1 MSLGQ
6 WAARRRRPLLAA
18 AILAA
23 VGLGVIMARH
33 EPVAAPALPAALPA
47 SAAMPDVLPPTAA
60 VGDNA
65 PLPWQ
70 ASATASATGT
80 APPLHQLPRQQIE
93 QISRDPA
100 QRAQALAQL
109 QAQARSNEQ
118 AIDRLLLQ
126 LDQLQ
131 AEGKAPPQTAQ
142 LRAHL
147 RDVRRAQELARELA
161 SLSTAPGSAHSRL
174 RLEQISTELVAIKS
188 RLANASAL
196 SLPAG
201 TGSAG

>member
-47 SAAMPDVLPPTAA
+47 SAAMPDVPPPTAA

-65 PLPWQ
+65 ALPWQ
-70 ASATASATGT
+70 ASASASATGT
-80 APPLHQLPRQQIE
+80 ATPLHQLPRQQIE

-131 AEGKAPPQTAQ
+131 AQGKAPPQTDQ

-188 RLANASAL
+188 RLASASAL

>member
-1 MSLGQ
+1 MSLGSR
-6 WAARRRRPLLAA
+6 AAQHRRPLLAA
-18 AILAA
+18 GLLFA
-23 VGLGVIMARH
+23 VGLGVWVARR
-33 EPVAAPALPAALPA
+33 EPVALPATLAALPA
-47 SAAMPDVLPPTAA
+47 SPAALEQPPAA
-60 VGDNA
+60 AAEDST

-70 ASATASATGT
+70 TGATATDTAT
-80 APPLHQLPRQQIE
+80 ALHRLPRQQIE

-100 QRAQALAQL
+100 QRARALAQL

-131 AEGKAPPQTAQ
+131 ASGKAPPQTDQ

-161 SLSTAPGSAHSRL
+161 SLSSEPGSAHSRL
-174 RLEQISTELVAIKS
+174 RLEQISNELVTIKS
-188 RLANASAL
+188 RLATASAL
-196 SLPAG
+196 SLPADA
-201 TGSAG
+201 GSAG

>member
-161 SLSTAPGSAHSRL
+161 SLSTAPGSAHNRL

>member
-1 MSLGQ
+1 MSLGSR
-6 WAARRRRPLLAA
+6 AAQHRRPLLAA
-18 AILAA
+18 GLLFA
-23 VGLGVIMARH
+23 VGLGVWVARR
-33 EPVAAPALPAALPA
+33 EPVALPATLAALPA
-47 SAAMPDVLPPTAA
+47 SPAALEQPPAA
-60 VGDNA
+60 AAEDST

-70 ASATASATGT
+70 TGATDTATA
-80 APPLHQLPRQQIE
+80 LHRLPRQQIE

-100 QRAQALAQL
+100 QRARALAQL

-131 AEGKAPPQTAQ
+131 ASGKAPPQTDQ

-161 SLSTAPGSAHSRL
+161 SLSSEPGSAHSRL
-174 RLEQISTELVAIKS
+174 RLEQISTELVTIKS
-188 RLANASAL
+188 RLATASAL
-196 SLPAG
+196 SLPADA
-201 TGSAG
+201 GSAG